1 MMRRRGAFFAR
12 AVLAALA
19 LLLAAAPLAPSRAQD
34 SLETAKKR
42 ELEEIRRQAN
52 EKRKAAAALKP
63 RESRALG
70 DLRRTEKQLVQTR
83 RRLRSLQQHE
93 KALGA
98 QLEVTRANLDR
109 SIHELAV
116 QRDLLRKR
124 LRLMYQFGPAS
135 ELEYLLSTRTFAQLM
150 ARWDFLNMVAEQD
163 RMLLDGV
170 RAKKEEVEANQ
181 EELESQRTQV
191 LTTAKKTTKE
201 SVNLTSLR
209 TQKARTVA
217 TIQTQRQQYEAA
229 AAELE
234 RTARRIQSLLAQLER
249 KRREEG
255 DRARSEGRNPQP
267 YSGDF
272 AKGQGQ
278 LDWPV
283 RGEVVG
289 RFGIETHPRFKTQI
303 HNDGM
308 DIAAPIGT
316 PVRSVG
322 KGRVDFANDDYE
334 GMGGMIV
341 LNHGDGYFTLYGHL
355 NDVLVSNG
363 QEVQPG
369 AVIGRVG
376 DGGSLKGAI
385 LHFEVRKGSAPL
397 NPENWLR

>member
-1 MMRRRGAFFAR
+1 MRHRSWLSFA
-12 AVLAALA
+12 LAALA
-19 LLLAAAPLAPSRAQD
+19 LLLVAAPFTPSRAQD

-42 ELEEIRRQAN
+42 ELDDIRRQAN

-63 RESRALG
+63 KETRAIG

-83 RRLRSLQQHE
+83 KRLRSLQQHQQ
-93 KALGA
+93 ALGT
-98 QLEVTRANLDR
+98 QLEVTRVNLDR
-109 SIHELAV
+109 SIHELDA
-116 QRDLLRKR
+116 QRALLRRR
-124 LRLMYQFGPAS
+124 LRLMYQYGPAR

-150 ARWDFLNMVAEQD
+150 TRWDFLNMVAEQD
-163 RMLLDGV
+163 RMLLEGV
-170 RAKKEEVEANQ
+170 RAKKEEVEANKQ
-181 EELESQRTQV
+181 SIETNLTQV
-191 LTTAKKTTKE
+191 QTTAKKTTRE
-201 SVNLTSLR
+201 SDHLATLR
-209 TQKARTVA
+209 KQKAGTVA
-217 TIQTQRQQYEAA
+217 NIQTQRQSYEAA

-272 AKGQGQ
+272 ARGQGQ

-316 PVRSVG
+316 AVRAVG

-363 QEVQPG
+363 QEVLPG
-369 AVIGRVG
+369 AVIGKVG

-397 NPENWLR
+397 NPESWLR